1 MTKKIRVLTMDDAEI
16 VDMPE
21 ERIIS
26 RRLVRKDHGSE
37 TASLNVSTLG
47 EGFDDPE
54 VCYDYDEI
62 IYMLSGEVELK
73 FDGEVQIIGPGAAI
87 FIPKGCT
94 YGYRV
99 TKGPNEVIAV
109 FAPAKF

>member
-1 MTKKIRVLTMDDAEI
+1 MTKEIRVLTMDDAE
-16 VDMPE
+16 VVEMPE
-21 ERIIS
+21 EKMIS

-37 TASLNVSTLG
+37 TASLNVSTLD

-54 VCYDYDEI
+54 VRYDYDEI
-62 IYMLSGEVELK
+62 IYMLTGEVELK
-73 FDGEVQIIGPGAAI
+73 FDGRVQMLEPGAAV